1 MSGYPDGNITP
12 TLRACIL
19 FSWYDEA
26 MEINRYPYPNRK
38 GKNLMTSKAKAPK
51 APKQKVTITIPAIN
65 TAWTT
70 LVAKTQKIDGDATSA
85 VIAFAKVIASRKV
98 DIRNARKSVE
108 ELGTKSPILL
118 TSQIEALPTL
128 LALLDK
134 GKGFEAFHALDIKAK
149 LTKATASY
157 KLGVGIAV
165 AMPSWEAVQ
174 KEVTAFNKRKNSAKP
189 KASTSKESKE
199 SKGKKISI
207 DEALKS
213 AIALVEAVTDGIEDS
228 TYDLIV
234 ELHKSCALK
243 IGVDA

>member
-1 MSGYPDGNITP
+1 
-12 TLRACIL
+12 
-19 FSWYDEA
+19 
-26 MEINRYPYPNRK
+26 
-38 GKNLMTSKAKAPK
+38 MTKAKAPK
-51 APKQKVTITIPAIN
+51 AKVNIAIPAIN
-65 TAWTT
+65 TAWTS

-128 LALLDK
+128 LALLEK

-149 LTKATASY
+149 LTKATAAY
-157 KLGVGIAV
+157 KLGVGIAT
-165 AMPSWEAVQ
+165 AMPTWEAVQ
-174 KEVTAFNKRKNSAKP
+174 KEVTAFNKRKNSAKQ
-189 KASTSKESKE
+189 KSGKESKESKE
-199 SKGKKISI
+199 SKGKKISV

-213 AIALVEAVTDGIEDS
+213 AIALVEGLGDGVED
-228 TYDLIV
+228 TTFDLIV
-234 ELHKSCALK
+234 ELYNITALK

>member
-1 MSGYPDGNITP
+1 
-12 TLRACIL
+12 
-19 FSWYDEA
+19 
-26 MEINRYPYPNRK
+26 
-38 GKNLMTSKAKAPK
+38 MTKAKASK
-51 APKQKVTITIPAIN
+51 ASKKITITIPAIN
-65 TAWTT
+65 TAWTS

-85 VIAFAKVIASRKV
+85 VITFAKVIASRKV

-128 LALLDK
+128 LELMEK

-149 LTKATASY
+149 LTKATAAY
-157 KLGVGIAV
+157 KLGVGIAP

-189 KASTSKESKE
+189 KAKGSKE
-199 SKGKKISI
+199 SKGSKAVSV
-207 DEALKS
+207 DDALKS
-213 AIALVEAVTDGIEDS
+213 AIALVTGLSDGVEDA
-228 TYDLIV
+228 TFDLIV
-234 ELHKSCALK
+234 ELYNITALK